1 MKLSEL
7 LGETSEY
14 EKKQKVEMRKPK
26 SWLKSVSAFANGNG
40 GVLIF
45 GIADDDTIT
54 GIEDVKIASEYV
66 SQKIKER
73 IEPFPE
79 VTMQIHGMEEGKN
92 LLVVEVMK
100 GQETP
105 YYYRGD
111 GSTEVFVRIGN
122 ESVAANASELKRLV
136 LRGKNSSFD
145 SLITDYDF
153 KDYSFS
159 KLRER

>member
-1 MKLSEL
+1 MEVKLSEL

-79 VTMQIHGMEEGKN
+79 VTMQTHFQF
-92 LLVVEVMK
+92 
-100 GQETP
+100 GQKPP
-105 YYYRGD
+105 YCHHPYNN
-111 GSTEVFVRIGN
+111 TVFPAL
-122 ESVAANASELKRLV
+122 S
-136 LRGKNSSFD
+136 
-145 SLITDYDF
+145 
-153 KDYSFS
+153 
-159 KLRER
+159 